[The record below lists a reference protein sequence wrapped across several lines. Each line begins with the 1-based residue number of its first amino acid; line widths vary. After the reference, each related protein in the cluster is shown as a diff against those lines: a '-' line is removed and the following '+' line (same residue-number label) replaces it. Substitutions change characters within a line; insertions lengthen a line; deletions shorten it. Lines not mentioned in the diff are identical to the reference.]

1 MSTSEMRGGEW
12 GGVRVLLSPAA
23 EQLRQ
28 ALVQPTRTAL
38 ARNDGPQEPSLRPV
52 LDDDG
57 LLRFRGL
64 WVAVPEAQLSL
75 VDLLVARFQSTV
87 SDAELAGAY
96 GTEPGSRSLIG
107 ALNRL
112 GRRVRRLRSRAPPRA
127 DTAGTSSIASRLSI

>member
-1 MSTSEMRGGEW
+1 M
-12 GGVRVLLSPAA
+12 
-23 EQLRQ
+23 
-28 ALVQPTRTAL
+28 
-38 ARNDGPQEPSLRPV
+38 RPV

-64 WVAVPEAQLSL
+64 WVAVPDAQLSL

-96 GTEPGSRSLIG
+96 GTTPGSRSLIG

-112 GRRVRRLRSRAPPRA
+112 GRRFRAAICAPPRA
-127 DTAGTSSIASRLSI
+127 TRGYILDREPFVI